1 MAQRLGRCLMLAVIG
16 TVLLGN
22 GPVANANHRRGA
34 YGPCH
39 GHCQFPVPQIAQP
52 LPAYAMPAYA
62 MPTYS
67 MPPAVAVP
75 QAAPIPPALI
85 PILMTVGQDAAGLAA
100 QKLLELIHNRLGG
113 GLPTPLPPTPNDGN
127 VVPNTD
133 LTALETRLEALE
145 KKVGVTLPT
154 PAEVRKGS
162 VATPDGK
169 PTQFPRFLYPQ

>member
-1 MAQRLGRCLMLAVIG
+1 MAQRLGRGLMLAVIG
-16 TVLLGN
+16 TVLLWN

-34 YGPCH
+34 YGPYQ
-39 GHCQFPVPQIAQP
+39 GHCQFPVPQVAQP
-52 LPAYAMPAYA
+52 LPAYA

-67 MPPAVAVP
+67 MPPAVALP

-127 VVPNTD
+127 VVPNAD

-145 KKVGVTLPT
+145 KKVVGTTPPT

-162 VATPDGK
+162 VETPDGK
-169 PTQFPRFLYPQ
+169 PAQFPRFLYPQ

>member
-1 MAQRLGRCLMLAVIG
+1 MAQRLERGLMLAVIG
-16 TVLLGN
+16 MVLLGN

-34 YGPCH
+34 YGPCQ
-39 GHCQFPVPQIAQP
+39 GHCQLPVPQVAQP

-62 MPTYS
+62 MP
-67 MPPAVAVP
+67 PAAAVP

-113 GLPTPLPPTPNDGN
+113 GLPTPLPPTPNDGS
-127 VVPNTD
+127 VMPNAE

-145 KKVGVTLPT
+145 KKVLGTTPPT
-154 PAEVRKGS
+154 PTEVRKGS

-169 PTQFPRFLYPQ
+169 PAQFPRFLYPQ

>member
-1 MAQRLGRCLMLAVIG
+1 MAQRLERGLMLAVIG
-16 TVLLGN
+16 MVLLGN

-39 GHCQFPVPQIAQP
+39 GHCQFPVSQVAQA
-52 LPAYAMPAYA
+52 LPAYAMPAY
-62 MPTYS
+62 S
-67 MPPAVAVP
+67 MPSAVAVP
-75 QAAPIPPALI
+75 QAAAIPPALV
-85 PILMTVGQDAAGLAA
+85 PILMTVGSDVAGLAA

-127 VVPNTD
+127 VVPNAD

-145 KKVGVTLPT
+145 KKVGATSPT
-154 PAEVRKGS
+154 PVDVRKGS

-169 PTQFPRFLYPQ
+169 PAQFPRFLYPQ

>member
-1 MAQRLGRCLMLAVIG
+1 
-16 TVLLGN
+16 
-22 GPVANANHRRGA
+22 
-34 YGPCH
+34 
-39 GHCQFPVPQIAQP
+39 
-52 LPAYAMPAYA
+52 
-62 MPTYS
+62 
-67 MPPAVAVP
+67 
-75 QAAPIPPALI
+75 
-85 PILMTVGQDAAGLAA
+85 MTVGQDAAGLAA

-113 GLPTPLPPTPNDGN
+113 GLPTPLPPTSNDGN